1 MLAAVLAAAALA
13 SPQVPAAAAAL
24 ASPQV
29 PAAAAP
35 PAPPQVLVVTETR
48 GFVHDSI
55 PAAKTMVGSLGYRTA
70 FLKGANE
77 LTARRLAKAKAIV
90 FLNTSGELHLDA
102 AGKRRLLAFVRKGGG
117 FVGTHSAA
125 DTFAKWPAFHRLVG
139 ADFLGHPPPGPGR
152 VDIVD
157 RAFTTTR
164 SFTITEEFYAFKGRA
179 KRHVIA
185 RQHDGAPLVWSRH
198 YGRGR
203 VFYDAL
209 GHFPATWSDAHQR
222 ALVADGLRWAI
233 GSSARR

>member
-1 MLAAVLAAAALA
+1 MLAAALAAAALA
-13 SPQVPAAAAAL
+13 HAGPL
-24 ASPQV
+24 AQTTPL
-29 PAAAAP
+29 P
-35 PAPPQVLVVTETR
+35 PPQVLVVTETR

-55 PAAKTMVGSLGYRTA
+55 PAAKTMIASLGYRTT
-70 FLKGANE
+70 FLRGANG
-77 LTARRLAKAKAIV
+77 LTAGRLKTAGAVV

-102 AGKRRLLAFVRKGGG
+102 AGKRRLLAYVRHGGG

-125 DTFAKWPAFHRLVG
+125 DTFAKWPAFQRLLG
-139 ADFLGHPPPGPGR
+139 AEFRGHPPAGPGR

-157 RAFTTTR
+157 SAFTSTR
-164 SFTITEEFYAFKGRA
+164 SFTITDEFYAFRGRA

-185 RQHDGAPLVWSRH
+185 RIHHGGPLVWWRR

-222 ALVADGLRWAI
+222 QLVSDGLRWAI
-233 GSSARR
+233 GRPATR